1 MGHLEPGSQQLVH
14 LGAVLSGIYA
24 GLVQTSSGEEPTL
37 GAGVE
42 PRVTDIQGVEKRGGD
57 SAGDFRGP
65 PGSVGGGVW
74 ERRGR
79 GVHGH

>member
-1 MGHLEPGSQQLVH
+1 M
-14 LGAVLSGIYA
+14 
-24 GLVQTSSGEEPTL
+24 
-37 GAGVE
+37 E

-65 PGSVGGGVW
+65 PGSVDGGVW
-74 ERRGR
+74 GRRGR

>member
-24 GLVQTSSGEEPTL
+24 GLVRTSSGEEPTL

-65 PGSVGGGVW
+65 PGSVDGGVW
-74 ERRGR
+74 GRRGR

>member
-1 MGHLEPGSQQLVH
+1 M
-14 LGAVLSGIYA
+14 
-24 GLVQTSSGEEPTL
+24 
-37 GAGVE
+37 E

-57 SAGDFRGP
+57 GAGDFRGP